1 MSTELT
7 DAMKG
12 GVAGSRVGILA
23 AVRAAKT
30 DGLIIATKEGSTTWL
45 SLG

>member
-23 AVRAAKT
+23 AVRAAKS
-30 DGLIIATKEGSTTWL
+30 DGLIITEKEGKITWL